1 MKKLLREPLLH
12 FFVAGACLFALFA
25 WKSDDA
31 LRSPDDIIVDTMR
44 VDALKTQFERVWQR
58 SPTPDE
64 LQNLV
69 ENWVREE
76 IFYREGVALGL
87 DRNDPVLRRRV
98 AQNMEFIAEEFVEP
112 LSGDG
117 ELEEWFARNAD
128 DYRID
133 PRFSFRQVYLDPSA
147 HGAAFEARVEEV
159 NQVLASGNIPAG
171 DVTLLPVE
179 LKDVALAEVRR
190 TFGDAFAESLQELAV
205 GEWAGPVASGYGL
218 HFVHVESMQASR
230 LPELDEVR
238 DAAERDYVVE
248 QTRALKDRF
257 YETLRERYNVV
268 YDDNLALAKAASD
281 TGRVQ

>member
-25 WKSDDA
+25 WQSEDA
-31 LRSPDDIIVDTMR
+31 LQAPDDIIVDTMR
-44 VDALKTQFERVWQR
+44 VETLKTQFERVWQR

-69 ENWVREE
+69 ESWVREE
-76 IFYREGVALGL
+76 ILYREGVALGL

-98 AQNMEFIAEEFVEP
+98 AQNMEFIAEQFVEP
-112 LSGDG
+112 LSGDD

-147 HGAAFEARVEEV
+147 RSAAFEARVEEA
-159 NQVLASGNIPAG
+159 NQVLASGDIPAS

-179 LKDVALAEVRR
+179 LEDVALAEVRR
-190 TFGDAFAESLQELAV
+190 TFGDAFAESLPGIAV

-218 HFVHVESMQASR
+218 HFVLVDWMQPSR
-230 LPELDEVR
+230 VPELDEVR
-238 DAAERDYVVE
+238 DAVERDYLAE
-248 QTRALKDRF
+248 RTRALKDRF

-268 YDDNLALAKAASD
+268 YEDSLAMARATSG
-281 TGRVQ
+281 TERVQ